1 MIRARV
7 KHETIEP
14 SSLQTYLSSVEG
26 RRKLKESCRTSAGQF
41 NINIDGLSSIPVPM
55 PDKALQ
61 IEFVERS
68 RSVFGLLEQQSAATA
83 KAQAIFDSLLAGIF
97 SG

>member
-1 MIRARV
+1 
-7 KHETIEP
+7 
-14 SSLQTYLSSVEG
+14 
-26 RRKLKESCRTSAGQF
+26 
-41 NINIDGLSSIPVPM
+41 M